1 LRSGTVYNDSH
12 KNTLSKDYG
21 VENVKDNVKE
31 SVKESVK
38 DNDPKNGMA
47 KA

>member
-31 SVKESVK
+31 SVK